1 MTDRTEQYVTATAG
15 FAYGVVGADIHVF
28 GDGTPL
34 YVLENWRPPAEPDA
48 AWLSE
53 QPSRMLNARL
63 AVVGFTGRERE
74 LAELQDWCGSRLA
87 RAARWLHAPGG
98 QGKTRLA
105 QELARDRAAAG
116 WKVVT
121 ATEGPGGVLPPP
133 GSQDLRTAGSTGL
146 LLLVDYADR
155 WPFASLTWL
164 FSNALLHRTDIP
176 VRVLLLGRT
185 ADIWPALRASLVNDQ
200 VSASSQALPPLDADG
215 PGARA
220 TMFRAARD
228 AFADRYGIDPPPTHV
243 DLTDDAF
250 GLTLAVHM
258 AALVAVDADACGL
271 DAPPRSAGP
280 VSLKGLTVYL
290 LDREQLNWARMHTGR
305 RHGRIGTPPAV
316 MNRAVYTA
324 SLVGTQPV
332 AEGTV
337 LVDAL
342 EFGHPTAGVLADHA
356 VCYPPPGAATGE
368 FVLEPLY
375 PDRLAEDFLAL
386 TLLGHTAD
394 YPGQRWASGTATEA
408 VRRVR
413 RPGRALT
420 TLAAAATRWPHV
432 GRELLYPLLRADP
445 ARAVA
450 AGNAFLVALAQLA
463 DAAPELLLTV
473 AAHVPAPVPG
483 DLVTGRALLRVRLLE
498 HRLAL
503 AGEDRAEQARI
514 LVNHSSDLQSLGRE
528 EEAAEAGR
536 QAVGIFEDLAA
547 ADPGTYEAD
556 VGRSLTNYANH
567 LSGLG
572 RDDEALA
579 AQQRVVATFRRL
591 AESDPEEYGLD
602 VATALAN
609 HALQLESAG
618 RWEEAYRASQE
629 AIARYRGRMRTDPRA
644 RAGLAV
650 ALTNAPSL
658 TLRDAGTGNAG
669 EGARTAAEAV
679 ALWRELAAGDPGLY
693 RADLALALVN
703 LVRELA
709 TAGRPHEAVAAA
721 EESVEIYRW
730 LARADPHAQEEG
742 LATALGLLRDALVS
756 AGRAAEAVTAGAECV
771 TVWRR
776 LAARA
781 PNRHE
786 SRLLGALHRQNDAL
800 RAAGLPPDP
809 EADRRSPEISLR
821 NAVYRPAV
829 TVSVYGWDSTPVP
842 GRLPPPE
849 RPAVAGRRLARA
861 GDWSGYWQLIR
872 SVPLVDAAALAGHIP
887 MRQWRPPPAGA
898 DLEVLKMLRDIN
910 PRRAALLVERLAE
923 AATVRVPEELTI
935 YNPDYADFAH
945 GRAALLVATIE
956 PDGSEVVRTLDLESG
971 RQTTLAKGEAA
982 LSSVACLGA
991 GQAVGVRRR
1000 DGPLTEFELVRLDG
1014 PRTRVLAS
1022 GTVVGGASVAATA
1035 SGFVAGLRL
1044 APAALITT
1052 SMDHLRQADLGEW
1065 ALDRGDLLAVNPAGD
1080 RLIISD
1086 RQRLVTVDEGLERAL
1101 GVAAIPEDF
1110 GDIRDMVFCGPD
1122 RLLTS
1127 GDAGGLLVWELNGH
1141 EPSVTAAHRGPA
1153 LRHLFALPAWGLVGG
1168 TDYREHRLRFHDP
1181 HTLRP
1186 VPPPAPLRA
1195 VAEYLDFVLSSADGR
1210 YVAYGG
1216 QLGLAAGYRRRTSGQ
1231 HTLVH
1236 DFDHPGAVLQRPLT
1250 GLSEA
1255 ALTGLLTT
1263 WSEDSEVRNLLN
1275 VALLMALPQS
1285 PWY

>member
-15 FAYGVVGADIHVF
+15 FAYGVVGADLHVF

-34 YVLENWRPPAEPDA
+34 YVMENWRPPAEPDA

-74 LAELQDWCGSRLA
+74 LAALRDWCASRPA

-105 QELARDRAAAG
+105 EELARDRAAAG
-116 WKVVT
+116 WKVVI

-133 GSQDLRTAGSTGL
+133 GSQDLRTAGSAGL

-155 WPFASLTWL
+155 WPLASLTWL

-185 ADIWPALRASLVNDQ
+185 ADIWPALRASLANDQ

-215 PGARA
+215 PDART
-220 TMFRAARD
+220 TMFRAARN
-228 AFADRYGIDPPPTHV
+228 AFADRYGIDPPSTRV
-243 DLTDDAF
+243 DLTDEAF
-250 GLTLAVHM
+250 ALTLAVHM
-258 AALVAVDADACGL
+258 AALVAVDADACGC
-271 DAPPRSAGP
+271 APAQDPGTI
-280 VSLKGLTVYL
+280 SLEGLTVYL

-305 RHGRIGTPPAV
+305 RHGRIGTPPTV

-324 SLVGTQPV
+324 SLIGTQPV
-332 AEGTV
+332 AEGTM

-342 EFGHPTAGVLADHA
+342 EFGHPTADVLADHA
-356 VCYPPPGAATGE
+356 VCYPPPHAVAGKS
-368 FVLEPLY
+368 VLEPLY

-386 TLLGHTAD
+386 TLPGHTAD
-394 YPGQRWASGTATEA
+394 YPAQPWASGMATEA

-420 TLAAAATRWPHV
+420 TLAAAAARWPHV
-432 GRELLYPLLRADP
+432 GRDVLYPLIRADP

-450 AGNAFLVALAQLA
+450 AGNAFLMALAQLP

-473 AAHVPAPVPG
+473 TAHIPDPVPD

-503 AGEDRAEQARI
+503 AGEDRAERARI
-514 LVNHSSDLQSLGRE
+514 LVNHGSDLKSLGRD

-536 QAVGIFEDLAA
+536 QAVDIFDDLAA
-547 ADPGTYEAD
+547 ADPDAYEAD
-556 VGRSLTNYANH
+556 VARSLNNH
-567 LSGLG
+567 AHHLFDLG
-572 RDDEALA
+572 RADEALA
-579 AQQRVVATFRRL
+579 AQQRVVAAFRRL
-591 AESDPEEYGLD
+591 ADADPEQYGLD

-609 HALQLESAG
+609 HALQLESAH
-618 RWEEAYRASQE
+618 RWEEAHRASQE
-629 AIARYRGRMRTDPRA
+629 AIARYRDRMRTDPRA
-644 RAGLAV
+644 RAGLAT
-650 ALTNAPSL
+650 ALTNASAL
-658 TLRDAGTGNAG
+658 TLRGAGTGDAG
-669 EGARTAAEAV
+669 EAARTTAEAV
-679 ALWRELAAGDPGLY
+679 ALWRELAAGDPGHH
-693 RADLALALVN
+693 RAFLAVALIN

-709 TAGRPHEAVAAA
+709 AAGRSHEAVAAA
-721 EESVEIYRW
+721 EESVELYRL
-730 LARADPHAQEEG
+730 LAGADPHAQEEG

-756 AGRAAEAVTAGAECV
+756 AGRAAQAVTAGAECV
-771 TVWRR
+771 TVFRR

-781 PNRHE
+781 PDRYE
-786 SRLLGALHRQNDAL
+786 RRLTGALHRQNDAL

-809 EADRRSPEISLR
+809 EADRRSPEVSLR
-821 NAVYRPAV
+821 NATYRPAV
-829 TVSVYGWDSTPVP
+829 TVSVYGWDPTRVP

-849 RPAVAGRRLARA
+849 RPAVVGRQLASA
-861 GDWSGYWQLIR
+861 GDWTGYWQLIR
-872 SVPLVDAAALAGHIP
+872 SVPLVDAAELAVHIP
-887 MRQWRPPPAGA
+887 LHQWRPSAEA
-898 DLEVLKMLRDIN
+898 DLEVLEGLRDID
-910 PRRAALLVERLAE
+910 PRRAARLVERLAE
-923 AATVRVPEELTI
+923 AATLQVPEEFTLH
-935 YNPDYADFAH
+935 NGDYAAFAH
-945 GRAALLVATIE
+945 GRAALAVATIE
-956 PDGSEVVRTLDLESG
+956 PDMSEVVRVLDLESG
-971 RQTTLAKGEAA
+971 RQTTLAGGTAA
-982 LSSVACLGA
+982 LTSIACLGA
-991 GQAVGVRRR
+991 DQAIGARRR
-1000 DGPLTEFELVRLDG
+1000 DGPLTGFELVRLDG

-1022 GTVVGGASVAATA
+1022 GAAVGGASLAATA

-1044 APAALITT
+1044 APAALVAT
-1052 SMDHLRQADLGEW
+1052 SEDDLRQWDLAQWGL
-1065 ALDRGDLLAVNPAGD
+1065 ARGDLLAVNPAGD
-1080 RLIISD
+1080 RLVMSD
-1086 RQRLVTVDEGLERAL
+1086 RHRLVTVDHGLERAL
-1101 GVAAIPEDF
+1101 GVAAVPEDF

-1127 GDAGGLLVWELNGH
+1127 GDGGGLLVWDLRGH
-1141 EPSVTAAHRGPA
+1141 RPSVTAAHRGPA
-1153 LRHLFALPAWGLVGG
+1153 LRDLFALPAWGAVGG
-1168 TDYREHRLRFHDP
+1168 LDQREHRLHFHDP

-1186 VPPPAPLRA
+1186 VPPPVPLRA
-1195 VAEYLDFVLSSADGR
+1195 VAEHLDFVMSSADGR

-1216 QLGLAAGYRRRTSGQ
+1216 QLGLADGPRRRTVGR

-1250 GLSEA
+1250 GLSRT

-1263 WSEDSEVRNLLN
+1263 WSEDAEARDVLD
-1275 VALLMALPQS
+1275 VACLMAALPS
-1285 PWY
+1285 PWS